1 MRRFLRTAAVLL
13 FQVLVVRPVIRWFVG
28 VRYRRRN
35 LVPRG
40 PCLVVANHNSHLD
53 AGVLLTLFPV
63 RRVAH
68 VHPVAAA
75 DYFGKSLFRR
85 ALALLFMNGI
95 PIERAARAGHDAL
108 QPMIKA
114 LEDGESLILFPEGSR
129 GEAGVV
135 APFRSGVGRLVK
147 EVPGLLVV
155 PVFLTGPERIWPR
168 GQKVPVPLGIDAN
181 VGKPR
186 TYPRDADA
194 RNIADQVRTDVLALA
209 PPPPPVPGP
218 RPAPP
223 VRAAVCGIDP
233 ASRGALAADL
243 VRRLGQEGRALGIA
257 DPALEAD
264 AEGLREAPGGIPVAR
279 SRAWIAFLA
288 RLFRTGGLYRGSK
301 FAEMVERARMDEYL
315 ADGRA
320 ARFVVG
326 DGSALVDLL
335 AWAEADFFR
344 GKFDERG
351 LHHVMLYLSG
361 ERRIP
366 VRQWW
371 TFARKAPGAWLL
383 NVFDLARPK
392 VPDVVALVRVPP
404 ARVVERLRAAGRP
417 LEPHENEAFLGR
429 LQEAY
434 REVAALLKRRGVEVF
449 EIEGGQAPSSA
460 DVGRVAEACLRLAE
474 REGRPQEPAPAN
486 GAGRGRR
493 SGE

>member
-1 MRRFLRTAAVLL
+1 MRRLLRTAAVLL
-13 FQVLVVRPVIRWFVG
+13 FQALIVRPVILWFVG
-28 VRYRRRN
+28 VRYRRRGM
-35 LVPRG
+35 VPKG

-53 AGVLLTLFPV
+53 AGVLLTLFPL
-63 RRVAH
+63 RRVAQ

-75 DYFGKSLFRR
+75 DYFGKTLLRR
-85 ALALLFMNGI
+85 AMALLFMNGI
-95 PIERAARAGHDAL
+95 PIERVARAGHDTL
-108 QPMIKA
+108 QPMIRA
-114 LEDGESLILFPEGSR
+114 LEAGESLIFFPEGSR

-135 APFRSGVGRLVK
+135 GPFRSGVGRLVQA
-147 EVPGLLVV
+147 VPGLLVV

-168 GQKVPVPLGIDAN
+168 GQMIPVPLGIDAN

-186 TYPRDADA
+186 TYDRDAEA
-194 RNIADQVRTDVLALA
+194 RDIADQVRSDVLSLA

-233 ASRGALAADL
+233 GGRGALAAEL
-243 VRRLGQEGRALGIA
+243 VRRLGRSGRTLGIA

-264 AEGLREAPGGIPVAR
+264 AEGVREAPGGIPVAR
-279 SRAWIAFLA
+279 SRAWIALLA

-301 FAEMVERARMDEYL
+301 FAEMVERARMDESL
-315 ADGRA
+315 EDGRA

-335 AWAEADFFR
+335 AWAEADFYR

-351 LHHVMLYLSG
+351 LHHVLLYLSG

-383 NVFDLARPK
+383 NVFDLARLK
-392 VPDVVALVRVPP
+392 VPGVVVLVLAPP
-404 ARVVERLRAAGRP
+404 AQVVERLRASGRP
-417 LEPHENEAFLGR
+417 LEPHENEAFLGK
-429 LQEAY
+429 LEDAY

-449 EIEGGQAPSSA
+449 EIEAAELSSSS
-460 DVGRVAEACLRLAE
+460 DVGRVEEACLRLAE
-474 REGRPQEPAPAN
+474 KEREPREPAPPN

-493 SGE
+493 GGT